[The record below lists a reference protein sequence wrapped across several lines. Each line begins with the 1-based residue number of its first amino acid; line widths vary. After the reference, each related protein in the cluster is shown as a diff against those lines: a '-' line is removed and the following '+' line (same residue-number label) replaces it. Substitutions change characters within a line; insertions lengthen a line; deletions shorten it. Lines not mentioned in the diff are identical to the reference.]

1 MAVAFCGNPLLWFA
15 PSLVPAEQQ
24 ALCRRMMEL
33 HKQYRDQL
41 FACEIFP
48 VGDMPTGSSLTGFT
62 AKKDDGTAEFL
73 VLFREKDAVC
83 DRFETDGDWTL
94 IAGNAEF
101 SCGTIILP
109 TAPGYAILKR

>member
-1 MAVAFCGNPLLWFA
+1 
-15 PSLVPAEQQ
+15 
-24 ALCRRMMEL
+24 MMEL
-33 HKQYRDQL
+33 HKQYRDPL

-109 TAPGYAILKR
+109 TVPGYAILKR